1 MKAFGCGYGSRRLI
15 HIIFA
20 SILLMTAFSCQT
32 VPVTERQQLHL
43 LPEGQILEM
52 SLSSYQ
58 QFLSEH
64 KVVHGTPQARM
75 VADVGGRIRN
85 AVDRYL
91 DQNNLSNRVEGYEWE
106 FNLVEDKAMNA
117 FAMPGGKVVVFT
129 GILPVAQSETGLA
142 VVMGHEIAHVIAAH
156 GNERMSQ
163 GLLAQMGGMALSIA
177 LAEKPAQT
185 QQLFMAAF
193 GIGAQVGFLLPYS
206 RIQESEADHLG
217 LIFMAMAGY
226 DPHASVD
233 FWQRMSGAQEGGKPP
248 EFLSTHP
255 SDRTRIEN
263 LRKLIPEAMDYYTA
277 ASHQ

>member
-1 MKAFGCGYGSRRLI
+1 MQAVRCGYGPHWLI
-15 HIIFA
+15 VMIVLSVF
-20 SILLMTAFSCQT
+20 LMTAFSCQT
-32 VPVTERQQLHL
+32 VPLTERQQLHL
-43 LPEGQILEM
+43 VSEGQIIEM

-64 KVVHGTPQARM
+64 KVVRGTPEARM
-75 VADVGGRIRN
+75 VTNVGERIRN

-91 DQNNLSNRVEGYEWE
+91 AQNDLSNRVEGYEWE

-129 GILPVAQSETGLA
+129 GILPAAQNETGLA
-142 VVMGHEIAHVIAAH
+142 VVMGHEISHVIAGH

-233 FWQRMSGAQEGGKPP
+233 FWQRMSGAQDGGKPP

-255 SDRTRIEN
+255 SDRTRIDN

-277 ASHQ
+277 SHQ